1 MYFSGDCRD
10 LAHGHLMDSDDRGMH
25 SGGVPH
31 RRSSRGVLSGASV
44 GSFWSVATVVLVAI
58 AVCLLIGIW
67 YVGDEGLSADRDKG
81 SYGGSKVWYL
91 PLTHP
96 TVSYETLHATVYAF
110 SLFVRSVLFLTTLSD
125 FSHQV
130 QAAEKDVPR
139 FGGTVQAATA
149 GGASGPHNSA
159 PPTQGQAQL
168 KRERERGGDRERE
181 RRR

>member
-67 YVGDEGLSADRDKG
+67 YVGEMKGCLLIGIRVLMADR
-81 SYGGSKVWYL
+81 
-91 PLTHP
+91 
-96 TVSYETLHATVYAF
+96 
-110 SLFVRSVLFLTTLSD
+110 
-125 FSHQV
+125 
-130 QAAEKDVPR
+130 R
-139 FGGTVQAATA
+139 FGI
-149 GGASGPHNSA
+149 S
-159 PPTQGQAQL
+159 
-168 KRERERGGDRERE
+168 R
-181 RRR
+181 